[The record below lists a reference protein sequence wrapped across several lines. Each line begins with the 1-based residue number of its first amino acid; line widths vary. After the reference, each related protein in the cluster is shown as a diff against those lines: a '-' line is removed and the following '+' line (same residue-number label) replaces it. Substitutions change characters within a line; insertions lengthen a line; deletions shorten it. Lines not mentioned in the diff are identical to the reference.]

1 MIPVNLLLSLL
12 NHLISKKAIF
22 KAYHLMQPAVI
33 VGFKEFQVVFT
44 VSSFVGNPVN
54 INIINMLPAVGI

>member
-1 MIPVNLLLSLL
+1 MIPCNCKLASFVAKSFNKQKSYIQGIPL
-12 NHLISKKAIF
+12 N
-22 KAYHLMQPAVI
+22 AVI